1 MAITPNTPRLPER
14 FVDMDNLDTDN
25 RYVDN
30 LQRDTNCR
38 PVGLTLPNDL
48 RESLVQPPIASNY
61 MPPQPTSNSLV
72 PESRMTT

>member
-14 FVDMDNLDTDN
+14 FVDMDNL
-25 RYVDN
+25 YVDN

-38 PVGLTLPNDL
+38 PRGLTLPNDL
-48 RESLVQPPIASNY
+48 RESPVQPPIASNY

-72 PESRMTT
+72 PEARMTA